1 MCTLAMG
8 DRSLYEA
15 GQRAETHT
23 LHFHLSSRFAF
34 FLGHGVAGTMD
45 SGSSPFSDLD
55 SYVRALQGKRAI
67 KKVLIANN
75 GIAAVKAIRF
85 LRKWSYEVFG
95 NEHEVRVL
103 AEQGKL
109 GRMRLAGCPART
121 LQWARLGALLDAATR
136 AGLMY

>member
-1 MCTLAMG
+1 
-8 DRSLYEA
+8 
-15 GQRAETHT
+15 
-23 LHFHLSSRFAF
+23 
-34 FLGHGVAGTMD
+34 MD

-103 AEQGKL
+103 AEQGKWGKL
-109 GRMRLAGCPART
+109 RWAGCPAR
-121 LQWARLGALLDAATR
+121 ARGPLLDAATR